1 MLTFKDNAVTAVILG
16 NMQDAGLPHAGCT
29 CARCTAAFEDPA
41 QGLYAAC
48 LAIVDKRRNTELHGE
63 DTELHRG
70 IRRNLVNLQ
79 KLTIPRL
86 FGLYRLNKQPEGL
99 ELFVAHVT
107 VVAPGHFI

>member
-29 CARCTAAFEDPA
+29 CARCMAAFEDPA

-63 DTELHRG
+63 DTELHREKASVYL
-70 IRRNLVNLQ
+70 IDATPDIKFQ
-79 KLTIPRL
+79 
-86 FGLYRLNKQPEGL
+86 LN
-99 ELFVAHVT
+99 
-107 VVAPGHFI
+107 